1 MYIILNSHAFS
12 VAPILGTPEG
22 DKMRFPV
29 KSTISLALAALAV
42 SGCSGS
48 SSSSS
53 GSSGSQGSSTVSIKD
68 IVAGHGNACDVV
80 SKAQIA
86 AAIGPIIRT
95 RHLQSNADCSWDSAQ
110 FNATIA
116 FQTPGYW
123 PTALTD
129 TYSNPLTP
137 SPCPGDANGVYGTSS
152 YQYTTGAFCS
162 TGDYEVQVVIGPT
175 ANVGGNN
182 GPAQIKAV
190 GTITAGILAHNP

>member
-1 MYIILNSHAFS
+1 MH
-12 VAPILGTPEG
+12 
-22 DKMRFPV
+22 FPV

-42 SGCSGS
+42 AGCSGS
-48 SSSSS
+48 SSSST
-53 GSSGSQGSSTVSIKD
+53 GSSGSQGSSTVATAPAAPAGNTVSIKD

-110 FNATIA
+110 FNATLA

-162 TGDYEVQVVIGPT
+162 TGDYEVQLVIAPV